1 MLYLVLIKQVPD
13 TTHVKWDPK
22 TGSLIREGVRSII
35 NPLDKNA
42 LEAALTLRERRP
54 GQVAVITM
62 GPPQAR
68 EALIEALALGA
79 DQAFLVTG
87 RSLAGADTWAT
98 AYTLE
103 LAIGKCLEI
112 NKAGPDYLILC
123 GRQAIDGDTAQ
134 VGPQV
139 AEGFGIAQATAVSAI
154 EFAGEEVQARR
165 LTEYGYDLVAAKPPL
180 LITVARE
187 CNTPRPQALDLLV
200 KAMEPGRITVW
211 DASEIGTDPERV
223 GLNGSPTQIVRVFTP
238 QRDRST
244 QMAPAGPAEAAQAVA
259 KWLHEMRII

>member
-1 MLYLVLIKQVPD
+1 MLYIVLMKQVPD

-42 LEAALTLRERRP
+42 LEAALTLREQRP
-54 GQVAVITM
+54 GQVAIITM

-79 DQAFLVTG
+79 DQAFLVSG
-87 RSLAGADTWAT
+87 RSLAGSDTMAT
-98 AYTLE
+98 SYTLE
-103 LAIGKCLEI
+103 LAIRKCLEI
-112 NKAGPDYLILC
+112 NHVGSDYLILG

-139 AEGFGIAQATAVSAI
+139 AEGLGIAQATVASAV
-154 EFAGEEVQARR
+154 EFVGEEVQVRR
-165 LTEYGYDLVAAKPPL
+165 QTEYGYDLVAARPPL
-180 LITVARE
+180 LITVAKE

-200 KAMEPGRITVW
+200 QAMEPSRITVW
-211 DASEIGTDPERV
+211 DAPEIGADPERV

-238 QRDRST
+238 QRNRSI
-244 QMAPAGPAEAAQAVA
+244 QMAPAGPAEAAQALA
-259 KWLHEMRII
+259 NWLKEMRLI